1 MRSEVEAG
9 VAARAALTA
18 GHCDG
23 LAAIAAGNAQQ
34 LATFVDEAR
43 PAPPGPSPSV
53 P

>member
-23 LAAIAAGNAQQ
+23 LAAIAAGNAQHHS
-34 LATFVDEAR
+34 AFAHEVD
-43 PAPPGPSPSV
+43 PPTTSPT
-53 P
+53 PTQ